1 MARLQ
6 SRRRLRLALL
16 GTCGLVASAT
26 ASAAHA
32 ADRDQPG
39 ATTQAQERRIV
50 IDGRQLLP
58 DGSTKLNTTGRT
70 VTLTVPAKD
79 GPRNLGDIVLTVSP
93 EDRVEISAERLLDLL
108 ANVLDPDV
116 LRTLRGSFAG
126 KTTLSPSDFEASGIR
141 IRYNPQTLELD
152 LEIASERRAS
162 RTVQVSPLDRARIG
176 NFVQPAG
183 FSAYV
188 NVRGSLDYLWE
199 GFNDGVQSPVFFLDG
214 ATRFAGV
221 VLESEAAWSPGADN
235 NPDFQR
241 IGSRAVYD
249 DQKNLIRWT
258 AGDLQTIARGFQSA
272 PDIAGLSIF
281 RSYSVLQ
288 PQTIIRPR
296 GDRTFRLERPSTVEV
311 QVNGQIVRRLQLAPG
326 TYDLRDFPFTQG
338 ANDIRLSVLDDAGR
352 SELLRFNVFLD
363 QSQLAKGLSEFGLY
377 VGVMSP
383 LRQRGPHYTD
393 DLAFTGFYRRGVSDF
408 LTLGVNAQADKNTRM
423 GGVEGVLGTAIGTFG
438 GNFSLS
444 DIDGVGSGWGGIAT
458 FQRLIQRSGGRADS
472 LNLSIEARSRKFGP
486 IGTIVPNNPFKYE
499 IGAGYSHAFN
509 DYLYGG
515 LDGRFSKG
523 RGLQR
528 DTHTF
533 RATLGW
539 RINQRLS
546 MTADGRYERDNLG
559 TRIGG
564 LLSLTLRLGRY
575 SSVRADYDTRF
586 DRARLSYQMLHG
598 QGVGSYNIAADV
610 ERSNLGSGVNVNGN
624 YFANRAEL
632 GLSHFGSFQNDFGD
646 STSQRTSLRF
656 ASSFAIADGHASIG
670 RPIYD
675 SFAVVRGHPGL
686 KGAEVLLDPS
696 PFGFTATT
704 GMLGSGIHPSLSS
717 YSERTIS
724 VDAPTA
730 PAGVD
735 LGQGSFRLF
744 PPYRSGYALTVGSAY
759 AVTAIGRLLN
769 RDGEPV
775 ALVTGTAVELA
786 NPDNEPIPVFTN
798 RVGRFGAPGLAP
810 GKWRITMLDPLKSSF
825 IIVVPEKAEGVLRLG
840 DLTPSENGD

>member
-1 MARLQ
+1 MARIET
-6 SRRRLRLALL
+6 RRRLRLALL
-16 GTCGLVASAT
+16 GTCGLAVSAT
-26 ASAAHA
+26 AAQAA
-32 ADRDQPG
+32 QPG

-50 IDGRQLLP
+50 IDGRALMP
-58 DGSTKLNTTGRT
+58 DGSTRLNTTGRT
-70 VTLTVPAKD
+70 VTLTVPTKD
-79 GPRNLGDIVLTVSP
+79 GPRNLGDTILTVSP
-93 EDRVEISAERLLDLL
+93 DDRVEFSAERLLDLL

-126 KTTLSPSDFEASGIR
+126 KTTLSPADFEASGIR
-141 IRYNPQTLELD
+141 IRYNPQTLELELD
-152 LEIASERRAS
+152 IASERRAS

-176 NFVQPAG
+176 NFVEPAG

-188 NVRGSLDYLWE
+188 NVRGSLDYLHQ
-199 GFNDGVQSPVFFLDG
+199 GTNDGLQSPVFFVDG
-214 ATRFAGV
+214 ATRFGGV
-221 VLESEAAWSPGADN
+221 VLESEAVWSPGSNN

-296 GDRTFRLERPSTVEV
+296 GDRSFRLERPSTVEV

-338 ANDIRLSVLDDAGR
+338 ANDIRLAVLDDSGR

-377 VGVMSP
+377 AGVMSP
-383 LRQRGPHYTD
+383 LRPRGPHYTD
-393 DLAFTGFYRRGVSDF
+393 NFAFTGFYRRGISDF
-408 LTLGVNAQADKNTRM
+408 VTLGANAQADKNTRM
-423 GGVEGVLGTAIGTFG
+423 GGVEAVFGTTIGTFG
-438 GNFSLS
+438 GSFSLS
-444 DIDGVGSGWGGIAT
+444 DIDGVGSGWAGIAT
-458 FQRLIQRSGGRADS
+458 FQRLIQRGGGKADS
-472 LNLSIEARSRKFGP
+472 LNLFVEARSRKFGP
-486 IGTIVPNNPFKYE
+486 VGTIVPNNPFRYE
-499 IGAGYSHAFN
+499 VGGGYSHAFN

-515 LDGRFSKG
+515 VDARYSKG

-528 DTHTF
+528 DTHNY

-539 RINQRLS
+539 RIS
-546 MTADGRYERDNLG
+546 SAISATADVRYERDNLG
-559 TRIGG
+559 SRFGG
-564 LLSLTLRLGRY
+564 LLSLTMRLGRY

-586 DRARLSYQMLHG
+586 DRARLSYQTLHG
-598 QGVGSYNIAADV
+598 QGVGAYNVTADV

-632 GLSHFGSFQNDFGD
+632 GLSHFGTFQNDFGD
-646 STSQRTSLRF
+646 STSQRSSLRF
-656 ASSFAIADGHASIG
+656 ASSFAIADGAVSIG

-675 SFAVVRGHPGL
+675 SFAIVRGHRGL
-686 KGAEVLLDPS
+686 KGAEVLVDPS
-696 PFGFTATT
+696 PYGFTATT
-704 GMLGSGIHPSLSS
+704 GMLGSAIHPSLSS
-717 YSERTIS
+717 YSERTIA

-744 PPYRSGYALTVGSAY
+744 PPYRSGYALTVGSSY
-759 AVTAIGRLLN
+759 TVTALGRLLN

-775 ALVTGTAVELA
+775 ALVTGTATELA
-786 NPDNEPIPVFTN
+786 HPDREPIPVFTN

-810 GKWRITMLDPLKSSF
+810 GRWRIDMLDPQKSRF

-840 DLTPSENGD
+840 DLSPSENGD